1 MKIAKNRW
9 LSLSSALLA
18 IAVAARLS
26 AQQPDSASRAPMR
39 MEHGQDMMG
48 AMGGLKGG
56 MGGMMGGMGGLMGHM
71 MEMGGGAMMRGLLF
85 SPAHLLMHKEAL
97 GLTDQQVGKL
107 TALRDAAKTGHDAG
121 MTEQEKHAKA
131 LQAALTA
138 ATPDTVAVKAHFEE
152 MQAGLARAQ
161 WAMLSAAAQA
171 RAVLTEVQRAR
182 VDGWGDAMEFMAG
195 MGGEEGPGHD
205 GMMHPHHE

>member
-9 LSLSSALLA
+9 LSLSAAVVA
-18 IAVAARLS
+18 IAVAARLP

-48 AMGGLKGG
+48 GMGGMGGMKGG
-56 MGGMMGGMGGLMGHM
+56 MGGIGGLMGHM
-71 MEMGGGAMMRGLLF
+71 MEMGGGPMMRGLLF
-85 SPAHLLMHKEAL
+85 SPAHLLMHKETL
-97 GLTDQQVGKL
+97 GLTDQQVAKL

-121 MTEQEKHAKA
+121 MTEQERHAKA
-131 LQAALTA
+131 LQTALTA

-205 GMMHPHHE
+205 GMMHPHPE